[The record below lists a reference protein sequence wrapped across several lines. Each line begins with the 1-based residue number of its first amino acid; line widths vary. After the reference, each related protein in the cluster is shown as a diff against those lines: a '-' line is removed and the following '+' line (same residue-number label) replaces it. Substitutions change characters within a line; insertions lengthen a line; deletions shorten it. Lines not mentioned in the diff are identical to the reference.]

1 MGSVSPIWEYLGLC
15 LVTKKIKDCRSK
27 GMFAKS
33 TTLNKEAR
41 SEEMRK
47 SVNINPETLIAL

>member
-1 MGSVSPIWEYLGLC
+1 
-15 LVTKKIKDCRSK
+15 
-27 GMFAKS
+27 MFAKS